1 MLSVSIITLMATV
14 LAGTAAAA
22 PAEVK
27 AVPAKEAT
35 AGTSSILAANVQFEV
50 CRAINFN
57 DCGIFLAEEFQCYS
71 LGGTTWD
78 KSLSSL
84 RTRTAGFSCFI
95 WRTTT
100 CQGPRGG
107 PIRSDN
113 PHEDLRIFG
122 WNDDVSSFMCIPS

>member
-1 MLSVSIITLMATV
+1 MLSLPVIVLMASA

-22 PAEVK
+22 PAEAK
-27 AVPAKEAT
+27 SVPVKEAT
-35 AGTSSILAANVQFEV
+35 AGTSSILATNIEFEA

-57 DCGIFLAEEFQCYS
+57 DCGIFLAEEFQCYN
-71 LGGTTWD
+71 LGGTSWD
-78 KSLSSL
+78 KVLSSL

-113 PHEDLRIFG
+113 PHEDLRIHG